1 MSGKKETT
9 FLKSWKKTF
18 SRVAKEKLWKLSKGG
33 MKDGEEK
40 QLFVPPSPPFSF
52 PLLYFLWELIPG
64 GHIFAHND
72 VDDDSTSIC
81 VSFSK
86 PLALPPSK
94 NERDQKYFSN
104 DWWLWTFRENQEP
117 GKLFMM
123 SCIKAG
129 EFMVLLFQN
138 LKADFIIFK
147 SNYPDPDFLSLHMYI
162 YLCSGFY
169 VK

>member
-1 MSGKKETT
+1 
-9 FLKSWKKTF
+9 
-18 SRVAKEKLWKLSKGG
+18 

-86 PLALPPSK
+86 PLALP
-94 NERDQKYFSN
+94 
-104 DWWLWTFRENQEP
+104 
-117 GKLFMM
+117 
-123 SCIKAG
+123 
-129 EFMVLLFQN
+129 
-138 LKADFIIFK
+138 FK
-147 SNYPDPDFLSLHMYI
+147 
-162 YLCSGFY
+162 
-169 VK
+169 K